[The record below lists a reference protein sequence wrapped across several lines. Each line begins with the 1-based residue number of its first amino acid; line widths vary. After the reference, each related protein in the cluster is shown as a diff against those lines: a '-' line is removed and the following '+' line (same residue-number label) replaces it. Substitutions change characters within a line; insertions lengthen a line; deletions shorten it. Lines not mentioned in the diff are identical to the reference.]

1 MDIFERVYNELDA
14 LPKHERIQLLR
25 DILPP
30 QELFA
35 RTDGTRFIIRKHGL
49 RLFETSALLTQ
60 AGIPEDDPRTEV
72 FRELRGGLVDR
83 RIPDAL
89 RALAAKSD
97 TVCKRNGAIQ
107 VWEGGRK
114 AWWVPLS
121 ATSNFEGEVNSL
133 ICKFEMKRNELL
145 LDDYQKLRSDAQF
158 RWQESSLAAWENM
171 EQLGKASIVKED
183 YLRRSM
189 ATFEEVFPS
198 QEDIVEKIKIRLVP
212 VQKPLPEKIEKILC
226 DIREA
231 EHKKLQ
237 IETEAVG
244 EQMRLVAVTRQLKQA
259 EISRL
264 EDERKVRKSILESAL
279 SPEIERAKEIIV
291 QAQASLMRISGEIFR
306 AVESGA
312 EISPATMRSWN
323 KRLNTLSIFA
333 VGNVS
338 LEQALD
344 ELKKLKEEPKK
355 NCTPTP
361 SQLENVSI
369 HLETAFRD
377 LEKRAALEI
386 HADKIWQLMRVGRG
400 SDALHRIASLRD
412 EASNRLNEVEALW
425 KLVASVAAENELL
438 GDEESDQEMLIPIE
452 ENINA

>member
-1 MDIFERVYNELDA
+1 MNFCLM
-14 LPKHERIQLLR
+14 
-25 DILPP
+25 
-30 QELFA
+30 
-35 RTDGTRFIIRKHGL
+35 IIRNCGVMHSFDGRNHPSRHGKTWNNSERL
-49 RLFETSALLTQ
+49 RLSKKTIFGEAWPHLRKCFLL
-60 AGIPEDDPRTEV
+60 
-72 FRELRGGLVDR
+72 
-83 RIPDAL
+83 
-89 RALAAKSD
+89 K
-97 TVCKRNGAIQ
+97 
-107 VWEGGRK
+107 
-114 AWWVPLS
+114 
-121 ATSNFEGEVNSL
+121 
-133 ICKFEMKRNELL
+133 M
-145 LDDYQKLRSDAQF
+145 
-158 RWQESSLAAWENM
+158 
-171 EQLGKASIVKED
+171 
-183 YLRRSM
+183 
-189 ATFEEVFPS
+189 
-198 QEDIVEKIKIRLVP
+198 RLVP

-231 EHKKLQ
+231 ENKKLQ
-237 IETEAVG
+237 IETKAVG
-244 EQMRLVAVTRQLKQA
+244 EQMRLIAVTRQLKEA

-264 EDERKVRKSILESAL
+264 EDERRLRKSILESAL

-344 ELKKLKEEPKK
+344 ELKKLKEEPK
-355 NCTPTP
+355 NNSTPTP
-361 SQLENVSI
+361 TQLENVSS

-386 HADKIWQLMRVGRG
+386 HADQIWQLMRVGRG